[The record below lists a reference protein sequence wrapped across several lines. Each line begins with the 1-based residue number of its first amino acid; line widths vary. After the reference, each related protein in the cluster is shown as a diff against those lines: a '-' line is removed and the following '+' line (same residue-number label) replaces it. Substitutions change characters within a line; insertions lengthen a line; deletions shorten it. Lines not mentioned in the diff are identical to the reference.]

1 MQSNHRVHTTSKNL
15 EIPKGITI
23 LNWGRLYHNKPKMHT
38 FHTNKP
44 KLHICKYQNTNPC
57 GIPQYKQWSILMS
70 YTFVPYM
77 TTINQGIIYM
87 FSNHTYQ
94 YICIMQLNIQSLST
108 IGYYN
113 WDTYA
118 TYIIRYM
125 FENNWVSNR
134 PYNRLKRLVKIYV

>member
-1 MQSNHRVHTTSKNL
+1 MQSNHRVHTTSENL

-23 LNWGRLYHNKPKMHT
+23 INWGRLYNV
-38 FHTNKP
+38 KP
-44 KLHICKYQNTNPC
+44 KLHTIAIPKTYPC
-57 GIPQYKQWSILMS
+57 CIPQYKQWSILMS
-70 YTFVPYM
+70 YTFVSYITP
-77 TTINQGIIYM
+77 INISIIYM

-108 IGYYN
+108 IVDYN
-113 WDTYA
+113 WDTYI

-134 PYNRLKRLVKIYV
+134 LYNRLKRLVKIYV